1 MRFAF
6 YRQQKHITA
15 HLDRFAFSSDGEI
28 FLYSYTTSKELLD
41 QMRSFL
47 SSNVSLFSHPG
58 RSLHESLSCMLDK
71 LNAWLKLPDFRSH
84 LTGQQHFL
92 IYVHRGNEI
101 HFSIMGTI
109 YASYLSHGK
118 IVGLSEGM
126 CTGGYE
132 FGYISSGEVNEH
144 AVFFVS
150 HRQLQGRLIEAD
162 LVAISESQDED
173 VLYQNIEYIWNE
185 HSLGEGG
192 LWAFLLDPQN
202 AHDLNA
208 RESDMYENITKW
220 LRVSLH
226 KILEKATYYLKKYPY
241 FMFDRKRKVFL
252 FLFWVFLSCVLLF
265 IVLSSL
271 IRVVTTSVTQD
282 DATRTLLEV
291 RNHLE
296 EATRYSVNREVF
308 SEHITKAEQKLAS
321 LESSQFFLQ
330 DRLKLTQDIDV
341 LKKQVN
347 GVISIV
353 PSADSQWYTL
363 PSSKDSVIGVYE
375 MGQKFAIVTN
385 TRVIDGIDSE
395 QKQTMSTPLLPWE
408 EAIDAAKSDDGSLYI
423 LLKSS
428 RVARYAKGEIKTVSI
443 VSSAWSTPP
452 LWEKAKKIKSFN
464 GNIYLLSEDGANIY
478 RYKPVVS
485 SFSSRSDSLLSSIVS
500 PYMVQD
506 FSLDGSIYL
515 LRSNASIEK
524 ITTGA
529 NMNRKTL
536 LYKNLPADT
545 FPIQVDQNRAHFLLS
560 ANSKYIFIISNGDVM
575 VFRPNT
581 LTSASQSELWYL
593 GTIDIVDDD
602 IIDISPASDSAFM
615 VLTKKKFY
623 RLEFQLTD
631 DKILPR

>member
-1 MRFAF
+1 
-6 YRQQKHITA
+6 
-15 HLDRFAFSSDGEI
+15 
-28 FLYSYTTSKELLD
+28 
-41 QMRSFL
+41 
-47 SSNVSLFSHPG
+47 
-58 RSLHESLSCMLDK
+58 MLDK

-192 LWAFLLDPQN
+192 LWAFLLDPQ
-202 AHDLNA
+202 ATHDLNA
-208 RESDMYENITKW
+208 RESDMSDIYENITKW
-220 LRVSLH
+220 LSSSFQ
-226 KILEKATYYLKKYPY
+226 KIAEKIMWYLKKYPY
-241 FMFDRKRKVFL
+241 FVFDRKRKAIF
-252 FLFWVFLSCVLLF
+252 FLSGVLLSCILLF
-265 IVLSSL
+265 VVLSSL

-282 DATRTLLEV
+282 DATRTLLDV

-296 EATRYSVNREVF
+296 EATRYSINREIF
-308 SEHITKAEQKLAS
+308 SDHITKAEEHLAS

-330 DRLKLTQDIDV
+330 DRIKLAQDIDV

-347 GVISIV
+347 GVISIN
-353 PSADSQWYTL
+353 PSSDSQWYTL
-363 PSSKDSVIGVYE
+363 PSSKDRIIGVYE
-375 MGQKFAIVTN
+375 IGQRFAIVTN
-385 TRVIDGIDSE
+385 TRVIDGINSE
-395 QKQTMSTPLLPWE
+395 QKQANSTPLLPWE
-408 EAIDAAKSDDGSLYI
+408 EAIDATKSDDGSLYI

-428 RVARYAKGEIKTVSI
+428 RIARYAKGEIKTVSI
-443 VSSAWSTPP
+443 VSSAWSAPP

-506 FSLDGSIYL
+506 FSIDGSIYL
-515 LRSNASIEK
+515 LRSNTSIEK

-545 FPIQVDQNRAHFLLS
+545 FPIQVDQNNARLLLS
-560 ANSKYIFIISNGDVM
+560 TNSKYVFIISNGDVM

-581 LTSASQSELWYL
+581 LTSSSQSELWYL
-593 GTIDIVDDD
+593 GTIDVVGEDIVDV
-602 IIDISPASDSAFM
+602 SPTSDSAFM
-615 VLTKKKFY
+615 VLTKQKFY

>member
-92 IYVHRGNEI
+92 IYVHRWNEI

-202 AHDLNA
+202 AHDLNT

-226 KILEKATYYLKKYPY
+226 KILEKAT
-241 FMFDRKRKVFL
+241 
-252 FLFWVFLSCVLLF
+252 
-265 IVLSSL
+265 
-271 IRVVTTSVTQD
+271 
-282 DATRTLLEV
+282 
-291 RNHLE
+291 
-296 EATRYSVNREVF
+296 
-308 SEHITKAEQKLAS
+308 
-321 LESSQFFLQ
+321 
-330 DRLKLTQDIDV
+330 
-341 LKKQVN
+341 
-347 GVISIV
+347 
-353 PSADSQWYTL
+353 
-363 PSSKDSVIGVYE
+363 
-375 MGQKFAIVTN
+375 
-385 TRVIDGIDSE
+385 
-395 QKQTMSTPLLPWE
+395 
-408 EAIDAAKSDDGSLYI
+408 
-423 LLKSS
+423 
-428 RVARYAKGEIKTVSI
+428 
-443 VSSAWSTPP
+443 
-452 LWEKAKKIKSFN
+452 
-464 GNIYLLSEDGANIY
+464 
-478 RYKPVVS
+478 
-485 SFSSRSDSLLSSIVS
+485 
-500 PYMVQD
+500 
-506 FSLDGSIYL
+506 
-515 LRSNASIEK
+515 
-524 ITTGA
+524 
-529 NMNRKTL
+529 
-536 LYKNLPADT
+536 
-545 FPIQVDQNRAHFLLS
+545 
-560 ANSKYIFIISNGDVM
+560 
-575 VFRPNT
+575 
-581 LTSASQSELWYL
+581 
-593 GTIDIVDDD
+593 
-602 IIDISPASDSAFM
+602 
-615 VLTKKKFY
+615 
-623 RLEFQLTD
+623 
-631 DKILPR
+631 

>member
-58 RSLHESLSCMLDK
+58 RSLHESFSCMLDK
-71 LNAWLKLPDFRSH
+71 LNAGLKLPDFRLH

-101 HFSIMGTI
+101 HFSVMGTI
-109 YASYLSHGK
+109 YASYLSYGK

-144 AVFFVS
+144 AIFFVS

-173 VLYQNIEYIWNE
+173 ILYQNIEYIWNE
-185 HSLGEGG
+185 HTLGEGALG
-192 LWAFLLDPQN
+192 AFLLDPQN
-202 AHDLNA
+202 IHDTHTQEN
-208 RESDMYENITKW
+208 SMYENFSKSLTTS
-220 LRVSLH
+220 LRVIFD
-226 KILEKATYYLKKYPY
+226 KMIGYLKKYPY
-241 FMFDRKRKVFL
+241 FMFDRKRKVIFFL
-252 FLFWVFLSCVLLF
+252 FGVVLSCVLLF
-265 IVLSSL
+265 VVLSSL

-282 DATRTLLEV
+282 DATRQLLDI

-296 EATRYSVNREVF
+296 EATRYSIDREVF
-308 SEHITKAEQKLAS
+308 TQHIKKAEEGLAS

-330 DRLKLTQDIDV
+330 DRIKLTQDIDI

-347 GVISIV
+347 GVISIS

-363 PSSKDSVIGVYE
+363 PASKDNIIGVYE
-375 MGQKFAIVTN
+375 MGQKFVIVTN
-385 TRVIDGIDSE
+385 TSIIDGINGE
-395 QKQTMSTPLLPWE
+395 QKPVTSIPLPPGE
-408 EAIDAAKSDDGSLYI
+408 EAIDATKSDDGSLYI
-423 LLKSS
+423 LLKSL
-428 RVARYAKGEIKTVSI
+428 RVARYTKGEIKTVSI
-443 VSSAWSTPP
+443 VSVAGSTPP
-452 LWEKAKKIKSFN
+452 LWEKAKKIKSFI

-478 RYKPVVS
+478 RYRPVVS
-485 SFSSRSDSLLSSIVS
+485 SFSSRSDSLLSNVVS

-536 LYKNLPADT
+536 LYKNLPANT
-545 FPIQVDQNRAHFLLS
+545 LPIQVDQHNSRLILS
-560 ANSKYIFIISNGDVM
+560 QNSKYIFIISNGDVM

-581 LTSASQSELWYL
+581 LTSSSQSELGYL
-593 GTIDIVDDD
+593 GTIDISDEDIVDL
-602 IIDISPASDSAFM
+602 SPTSDSVFM
-615 VLTKKKFY
+615 ILTKKKFY